1 MRLGRS
7 IALII
12 AVILL
17 ATSYAR
23 APAHGNHDHDGPTRS
38 VVASALPR
46 AETPSDTFEPVAI
59 ARTGKPGIYPDKF
72 ATNEPVPDPLWS
84 PKRRKAV
91 SKPSAV
97 SIPSEPKGAVQIA
110 TPAGSTVQAKFN

>member
-1 MRLGRS
+1 MRLHHS
-7 IALII
+7 LALIT
-12 AVILL
+12 AVVLL
-17 ATSYAR
+17 ATSGLQAL
-23 APAHGNHDHDGPTRS
+23 AHEGHDHDGSTKS
-38 VVASALPR
+38 VIVPALPR

-59 ARTGKPGIYPDKF
+59 AKTGKPGIYPDRF
-72 ATNEPVPDPLWS
+72 AMNEPVPAPLWS

-97 SIPSEPKGAVQIA
+97 LIPSEPKGAVQIT